1 MTYGN
6 TTHLSFLLRLRDR
19 ADKLGWNEFHD
30 KYGQLLYR
38 YARSRGASHVN
49 AEDVVQEVEMYLF
62 RAIDSLEYNAR
73 RGRFRTYLRAAVVH
87 ALARQAS
94 KEAQQPS
101 GLDPHAF
108 KYLAGQEEANAD
120 EQWQRE
126 WRFHRLR
133 SEMRSVADTF
143 EPMTLKAFEMH
154 ALGGRSVIETAE
166 ILGLTKWSVYQAKSR
181 ILKCLKARL
190 AAKEM
195 DRDL

>member
-1 MTYGN
+1 MKHAN

-19 ADKLGWNEFHD
+19 TDKLSWNEFHD
-30 KYGQLLYR
+30 QYGQLLYR
-38 YARSRGASHVN
+38 YARSRGASHAD

-62 RAIDSLEYNAR
+62 RAIDGLEYDAR

-108 KYLAGQEEANAD
+108 EYLASQEEANTD

-133 SEMRSVADTF
+133 SEMRSIADAF
-143 EPMTLKAFEMH
+143 EPTTLKAFEMH
-154 ALGGRSVIETAE
+154 ALGGRSVTETAE
-166 ILGLTKWSVYQAKSR
+166 ILGLSKWSVYQAKSR
-181 ILKCLKARL
+181 ILKYLKARL
-190 AAKEM
+190 AAEEM
-195 DRDL
+195 DRDF